1 MALSI
6 ERSTT
11 LVLLLEGERWWGG
24 AVQDGA
30 LMPFGTATYAR
41 DLRVDHGGN
50 QAVPFLVS
58 NHGRYLWNESA
69 FGFTF
74 EAGRLRIDGA
84 GAVLESGFEGLA
96 GAFRA
101 ASRRH
106 FPPTGAMP
114 DPIAF
119 TAPQFNTWMEMGY
132 EPTQQAV
139 LDYAQSILD
148 HGIPPGVLILDD
160 GWSESYGDWRFH
172 PGRFPNPEE
181 MMRRLKEM
189 GFEVML
195 WIVPFISPDGP
206 AARDLAS
213 RGLLLRD
220 RDGET
225 AIRSW
230 WNGHSALLDL
240 THPQAVA
247 WLGERLDALVDRY
260 GVAGFKLDAG
270 DPDVFRASDQ
280 AHRPTDPVGNCEIWG
295 TLGERYRLCE
305 YRACWKRGGG
315 PSIQRLRDKH
325 HRWGRDGLADLIPN
339 ALAQGLAGH
348 AFVCPDM
355 VGGGDIGTSFGTAV
369 DPELFIRTAQCSA
382 LFPMVQFSIAPWRVL
397 DAEHWQFCADA
408 IHLRQWFEP
417 ELLAIARNAA
427 RTGEPMIR
435 HLAYAYPNGGYED
448 VADQFLLGDEI
459 LVAPVLELG
468 ARSRKVVFPP
478 GTWVSGAG
486 TRFTGPCE
494 ALVGAPLDQLLWFR
508 RSS

>member
-1 MALSI
+1 M
-6 ERSTT
+6 
-11 LVLLLEGERWWGG
+11 
-24 AVQDGA
+24 QDGA
-30 LMPFGTATYAR
+30 LMPFGAGAYAR

-50 QAVPFLVS
+50 QAVPLLVS
-58 NHGRYLWNESA
+58 NRGRYLWSESG
-69 FGFTF
+69 FGFAF

-84 GAVLESGFEGLA
+84 GAVLEDGFDGLA

-106 FPPTGAMP
+106 FFPSGAMP

-148 HGIPPGVLILDD
+148 HDIPPGLLILDD
-160 GWSESYGDWRFH
+160 GWSENYGDWRFH
-172 PGRFPNPEE
+172 RGRFPQPEA
-181 MMRRLKEM
+181 MMRRLTEM
-189 GFEVML
+189 GFAVML
-195 WIVPFISPDGP
+195 WIVPFVSPDGP
-206 AARDLAS
+206 VARDLAS
-213 RGLLLRD
+213 RGFLLRD
-220 RDGET
+220 RDGEI
-225 AIRSW
+225 AVRSW
-230 WNGHSALLDL
+230 WNGHSAVLDL
-240 THPQAVA
+240 THPGAVE
-247 WLGERLDALVDRY
+247 WLRGGLGELVERY

-280 AHRPTDPVGNCEIWG
+280 AYQPTDPVDFCEIWG

-315 PSIQRLRDKH
+315 PAIQRLRDKH

-382 LFPMVQFSIAPWRVL
+382 LFPMVQFSVAPWRVL
-397 DAEHWQFCADA
+397 EGEHWDHCADA
-408 IHLRQWFEP
+408 IRLRQRFVP
-417 ELLAIARNAA
+417 EILDLARSAA
-427 RTGEPMIR
+427 LTGEPMMR
-435 HLAYAYPNGGYED
+435 HLAYAFPDGGYDE
-448 VADQFLLGDEI
+448 VADQFLLGDDV
-459 LVAPVLELG
+459 LVAPVLEPG
-468 ARSRKVVFPP
+468 ARSRGVTFPAGEWISEEGERFVGPGAVF
-478 GTWVSGAG
+478 VD
-486 TRFTGPCE
+486 
-494 ALVGAPLDQLLWFR
+494 APLGRLPWFR
-508 RSS
+508 RLR